1 MGLPLAGKKVGVLI
15 NYLGE
20 ARPERYCRISS
31 FLSFAKPCGLE
42 EAGEEGR
49 WWILW
54 GKREKQWW
62 LHCQWC
68 TRFYWFNSIQ
78 LLAPSK
84 ADQWC
89 GRGLQWGTR
98 PGRDVGTHTQ
108 RHRLPSNM
116 RIVMTIMMPELILD
130 AIVCRMIYDY
140 ISYILHWPPLPILPN
155 RWIWR
160 QKCVNWQHLV
170 T

>member
-62 LHCQWC
+62 LQWQW
-68 TRFYWFNSIQ
+68 YSILLIQFNSIV
-78 LLAPSK
+78 
-84 ADQWC
+84 
-89 GRGLQWGTR
+89 GTFKGWPVVWTWIAVR
-98 PGRDVGTHTQ
+98 YSARERCRNSHSTSSFAFKHEDCDDNFDAGTHTR
-108 RHRLPSNM
+108 RHCLPYD
-116 RIVMTIMMPELILD
+116 IWLYI
-130 AIVCRMIYDY
+130 IYITYTDTL
-140 ISYILHWPPLPILPN
+140 SPSPFCQTGGFDDKN
-155 RWIWR
+155 A
-160 QKCVNWQHLV
+160 
-170 T
+170 